1 MAPLD
6 RSLYFFS
13 QDIRRFHSTILK
25 LFEHLQ
31 SDSCMPT
38 PFHRLMDSL
47 AHEQRLLHH
56 ITQNFDCVEQ
66 RLPALE
72 AKTVRLYGRLD
83 QMRCQKCNQVRRLMP
98 ELLQHTDLPGCQECM
113 ERSRARS
120 SIGKRPLSI
129 GRLKPD
135 VLLCGEPHPDDN
147 EIVQAVEHNM
157 AMRPDLVLVV
167 GTRLERDGPRSM
179 VTRLCKAARRSGGVT
194 VWISKEE
201 PALFLRPLF
210 DYILMGDCDAI
221 VSSSVRG
228 FLQSRYSRML
238 TCGLA

>member
-1 MAPLD
+1 VRELLRPSEKIVVISGAGISANAGCDSNFQELRKSKMAPLD
-6 RSLYFFS
+6 RSLYFFA
-13 QDIRRFHSTILK
+13 QDIRRFHSTILE
-25 LFEHLQ
+25 LFERLQ

-38 PFHRLMDSL
+38 PFHRLMDNL

-66 RLPALE
+66 QLPALE
-72 AKTVRLYGRLD
+72 AKTVRLHGRLD
-83 QMRCQKCNQVRRLMP
+83 QMRCQKCNQVRGL
-98 ELLQHTDLPGCQECM
+98 
-113 ERSRARS
+113 
-120 SIGKRPLSI
+120 RPLSI

-147 EIVQAVEHNM
+147 EIVEAVEHDM
-157 AMRPDLVLVV
+157 AMRPDLALVV
-167 GTRLERDGPRSM
+167 GTRLERDGPRSI
-179 VTRLCKAARRSGGVT
+179 VTSLCKAARRSGGVA

-210 DYILMGDCDAI
+210 DYILMGGCDGI

-228 FLQSRYSRML
+228 F
-238 TCGLA
+238 